1 MNKVLTKSLTA
12 VAVAAVFGTA
22 VAQAPATGEGRPAAY
37 SAREASNK
45 GSAVSSADKAFVEKA
60 TQGGMAEVALGK
72 LASEKAASDDVKS
85 YGKKLI
91 SDHSKANEEL
101 KSIAGRK
108 NMALPSDMSSSQR
121 KTEERLEK
129 LSGASFDREYMKGM
143 VKDHED
149 TVKLFEKEA
158 KSGKDADLKA
168 FAEKTLPT
176 LKDHLTHARQIAK
189 SRTRPANRR
198 REQGVDA

>member
-1 MNKVLTKSLTA
+1 MYLRHWHPR
-12 VAVAAVFGTA
+12 
-22 VAQAPATGEGRPAAY
+22 AQSAGRKQLDEITSTREYRYPNRGSGSGRPRQRFRPPGAKQTKDLPACVAIT
-37 SAREASNK
+37 SCVPK
-45 GSAVSSADKAFVEKA
+45 
-60 TQGGMAEVALGK
+60 ALGK

-85 YGKKLI
+85 YDKKLI